1 MKYLKMLG
9 LFAVTAVA
17 MMGFAGS
24 ASATVTAPTGTEYTG
39 LLIASAESSLELK
52 AGLEVTCNKSTVE
65 GEITSNTTTHA
76 SGPLSTLAFSECNGT
91 VHTLEVG
98 SLTIS
103 GDTVTAIGS
112 KVTVERFGIT
122 CTYGGGAGTDIGTA
136 TNTISNGKDTITLD
150 INANLPKQAG
160 GAFCS
165 NIGVW
170 TGKYHVTYP
179 PESYLHVT

>member
-9 LFAVTAVA
+9 LLAVTAVA

-24 ASATVTAPTGTEYTG
+24 ASATFTSPTGTEYTG
-39 LLIASAESSLELK
+39 EITASAESSLLLE
-52 AGLEVTCNKSTVE
+52 AGISVTCTESSVK
-65 GEITSNTTTHA
+65 GEITSNTTNHA
-76 SGPLSTLAFSECNGT
+76 SGPLSALSFSGCNGT
-91 VHTLEVG
+91 VHTLNVG

-112 KVTVERFGIT
+112 NVTVERFGIT

-136 TNTISNGKDTITLD
+136 TNTISNGKDTVTLD
-150 INANLPKQAG
+150 VNANLPKQAG
-160 GAFCS
+160 GAFCA

-170 TGKYHVTYP
+170 TGKYHITAPEENYLDVT
-179 PESYLHVT
+179 